1 MTFGTLAPGSRPHL
15 VATVYALSNLCT
27 RDKKRKHGTAAVSL
41 KKCQKA
47 DWPRHIF
54 VCKLDRPIPT
64 AYYLSQACREGLPPV
79 HSQTREDF
87 GFAKAESL
95 LPASVQGD
103 LLRMWTV
110 VYDFAKVSDR
120 DIQAWQAK
128 GALVEGI
135 KTTLT
140 RLPKSDLRD
149 ACYAWFLDHLDLL
162 DGSPVDK
169 AQANEFG
176 TRSFE
181 EATRTAWIKAGGSP
195 DDDFKTIRVKI
206 KALPCHVQECHDF
219 YALVAHR
226 VHPRPEFSSWL
237 VFGFVAGMDRE
248 DEYWI
253 GRWYARLV
261 NRCTFDAFA
270 AAYQTSSL
278 IKLGEEHEV
287 NLPCPLSSY
296 AKSFFRDVMTA
307 SPREFKTVWYLKQY
321 IDQLRVVDPSEP
333 PVLANRGTRAD
344 YGFAN
349 CRDALEQKL
358 LDELYTNYFAHPDAN
373 PLDLHK
379 ACVADEDVQTSAEE
393 WPFSIVGWGVGRFDY
408 QQLKGTRSAT
418 LVRVLMVCNI
428 LKLVIVFCRLLQ
440 RSRAA
445 PSSGRA
451 EAARS
456 PSRRLLKNG
465 YPRSYLGEQQ
475 GVTTI

>member
-1 MTFGTLAPGSRPHL
+1 M
-15 VATVYALSNLCT
+15 
-27 RDKKRKHGTAAVSL
+27 
-41 KKCQKA
+41 
-47 DWPRHIF
+47 
-54 VCKLDRPIPT
+54 
-64 AYYLSQACREGLPPV
+64 
-79 HSQTREDF
+79 
-87 GFAKAESL
+87 
-95 LPASVQGD
+95 
-103 LLRMWTV
+103 
-110 VYDFAKVSDR
+110 
-120 DIQAWQAK
+120 
-128 GALVEGI
+128 
-135 KTTLT
+135 

-176 TRSFE
+176 TRSVE
-181 EATRTAWIKAGGSP
+181 EATRKAWIKAGGSP
-195 DDDFKTIRVKI
+195 DDDFKTIRAKI

-219 YALVAHR
+219 YALVAHG

-287 NLPCPLSSY
+287 NLPCPLSSS

-333 PVLANRGTRAD
+333 PVLANRGARAD

-358 LDELYTNYFAHPDAN
+358 LDELYTKYFAYPDAN
-373 PLDLHK
+373 PLDLHN
-379 ACVADEDVQTSAEE
+379 ACAAGALAEY
-393 WPFSIVGWGVGRFDY
+393 VGGLAK
-408 QQLKGTRSAT
+408 LKPKTKT
-418 LVRVLMVCNI
+418 Y
-428 LKLVIVFCRLLQ
+428 KRLL
-440 RSRAA
+440 RNGHSA
-445 PSSGRA
+445 PLA
-451 EAARS
+451 
-456 PSRRLLKNG
+456 
-465 YPRSYLGEQQ
+465 GELE
-475 GVTTI
+475 GK